1 MTVKYGEMTNLVTPT
16 ISIDQYKPK
25 IGEANET
32 VVVAFEVAFEQPAKD
47 LSNLIETDVVESLD
61 VDVSDGPNSDGKY
74 MVFVEFDRDGN
85 LYENIMNII
94 KVASQV
100 TAITEWKYNY
110 YKGTDSADL
119 TAENLAETV
128 LDNPEEYVLR
138 YANNEETNESLS
150 RMKELAGL

>member
-16 ISIDQYKPK
+16 ISIDEYKPK

-32 VVVAFEVAFEQPAKD
+32 VVVAFEVKFEQPAKD
-47 LSNLIETDVVESLD
+47 LSNLIETDITESLD
-61 VDVSDGPNSDGKY
+61 VDISEGPNADGNY
-74 MVFVEFDRDGN
+74 MVFVEFDRN
-85 LYENIMNII
+85 NSLYESIMNIV

-100 TAITEWKYNY
+100 TGITEWQYSY
-110 YKGTDSADL
+110 YKGNSAADL

-138 YANNEETNESLS
+138 YSNDPTNESLS

>member
-138 YANNEETNESLS
+138 YANTETNESLS
-150 RMKELAGL
+150 RVKELAGL

>member
-16 ISIDQYKPK
+16 VSIDEYKPK

-32 VVVAFEVAFEQPAKD
+32 VVVAFEVKFEQPAKD
-47 LSNLIETDVVESLD
+47 LSNLIETDVTDSLD
-61 VDVSDGPNSDGKY
+61 VDISEGPNADGNY
-74 MVFVEFDRDGN
+74 MVFVEFDRN
-85 LYENIMNII
+85 NSLYESIMNIV

-100 TAITEWKYNY
+100 TGITEWKYSY
-110 YKGTDSADL
+110 YKGSDNADL

-138 YANNEETNESLS
+138 YSNDTTNESLS